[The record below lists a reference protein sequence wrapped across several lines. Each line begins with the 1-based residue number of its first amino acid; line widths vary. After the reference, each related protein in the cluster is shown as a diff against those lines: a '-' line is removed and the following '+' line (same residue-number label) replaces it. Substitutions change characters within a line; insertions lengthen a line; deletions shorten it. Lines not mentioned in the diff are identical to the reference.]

1 MYEDQTYEN
10 ILDRSLARVAS
21 DVDKREGSVI
31 MNAIAPVSAEH
42 ADVYIQ
48 LGNIVNNGYADTA
61 VREFLILRCK
71 ERGIIPYEATKATLK
86 GKFNMEIP
94 IGSRFN
100 LNELNYVATAFIES
114 ADGYFYYQMECET
127 EGTNGNKFFGELS
140 SIEYIDKDLTG
151 ELTELLIP
159 AEDEEDTE
167 ALRTRYLNSFDSN
180 LTNEGVMVAYRGET
194 GYSEAGATSAT
205 ITKGTTEYP
214 SGTKVQTMVEQP
226 LFYTKVVPVKSSV
239 SSSGRG
245 KKYDKARFYIS
256 PTPKAG
262 FKPVD
267 GFLDD
272 NGILQDK
279 IYLSAFEG
287 SIFDTSA
294 GAYLKA
300 DEQVADFAT
309 DMLSSIAGVKP
320 ASGLTQN
327 LTRANVRKL
336 CTNRG
341 KGWKSHNIFALT
353 ATQWLILVEYASMN
367 AQSVIGQGVST
378 FTDDG
383 STNMAVVTGATSGLG
398 NGSGIDP
405 NAGVDGKCS
414 VSYRGEENLW
424 GNIWTWLDAINIY
437 NDKASGVY
445 NAFVKPYGECKDDT
459 TADGYKALDFNIA
472 TGEGYISGFGYDEDH
487 PDLFL
492 CAEHNGASNLP
503 VGDYYWN
510 NNDGFRVARL
520 GGRWSNGARCG
531 AWCLYLS
538 TASSDRYRVIGGRLL
553 YVPQTKISA

>member
-180 LTNEGVMVAYRGET
+180 PFGGNKQDYVEKTDALDGVGGTVVIPVWNGGGTVKLIIINSDFGVASSTLVKAVQEAIDPDPQGT
-194 GYSEAGATSAT
+194 G
-205 ITKGTTEYP
+205 
-214 SGTKVQTMVEQP
+214 SG
-226 LFYTKVVPVKSSV
+226 
-239 SSSGRG
+239 
-245 KKYDKARFYIS
+245 
-256 PTPKAG
+256 
-262 FKPVD
+262 
-267 GFLDD
+267 
-272 NGILQDK
+272 
-279 IYLSAFEG
+279 
-287 SIFDTSA
+287 
-294 GAYLKA
+294 
-300 DEQVADFAT
+300 
-309 DMLSSIAGVKP
+309 IAPIGHTV
-320 ASGLTQN
+320 T
-327 LTRANVRKL
+327 V
-336 CTNRG
+336 
-341 KGWKSHNIFALT
+341 
-353 ATQWLILVEYASMN
+353 VEYASMN

-510 NNDGFRVARL
+510 NNDGFRVAIL
-520 GGRWSNGARCG
+520 GGIWDRGAACG
-531 AWCLYLS
+531 AWCLDLS
-538 TASSDRYRVIGGRLL
+538 TASSDRGRRIGGRLL